1 MPDMDEDGAAT
12 HTESVLETPHIHYI
26 LRRAPDKH
34 KYCIPL
40 GSKMSLPLHL
50 TSIDLVVFQII
61 VQF

>member
-1 MPDMDEDGAAT
+1 M
-12 HTESVLETPHIHYI
+12 ESVLEIPHIHYI

-40 GSKMSLPLHL
+40 GSKMSLPLHF